1 MKNIHLI
8 KSDKQ
13 TNLILSKLGLKLIKL
28 DSFLNSNIYFA
39 TTSPKI
45 YITNTDKIE
54 AGDWVLPPSFIPFR
68 YYKNINNDE
77 QLKDCKKII
86 HTIEATYQN
95 VYITSDEEI
104 KEGDWVIYNNDLQKS
119 DGISFKSVDKKITL
133 TTDVE
138 LIKDGVQAID
148 DEFLE
153 WFVKNPSCEMVDIN
167 RDWGYPAIIVPKEK
181 PKTLTKLEIAK
192 NIAAIGIGKKE
203 EPKQETLEEAA
214 KKYGREQPYQELFDY
229 LSNELNVIAL
239 LTQMQEIEAIVMA
252 KQKHINNAKETDEEA
267 AKKHS
272 GIAYNRQDY
281 EEQYYNPI
289 GCIKYDSFIEVVK
302 WDSENRYSKEEV
314 LKLLKKAHFV
324 DENIDDWFEKN
335 KKQ

>member
-1 MKNIHLI
+1 LKNIHLK

-13 TNLILSKLGLKLIKL
+13 TNLLLSPLGLKLLKF
-28 DSFLNSNIYFA
+28 DSLLNSNIYFA
-39 TTSPKI
+39 TTTPKI
-45 YITNTDKIE
+45 YITNSNKIE
-54 AGDWVLPPSFIPFR
+54 AGDWVLPPSLIPFR
-68 YYKNINNDE
+68 YDINIKNDE
-77 QLKDCKKII
+77 QLRDCKKII

-95 VYITSDEEI
+95 IYITSSEEI
-104 KEGDWVIYNNDLQKS
+104 KEGDYVFNLTSKEVYPIFELLEVVSYE
-119 DGISFKSVDKKITL
+119 KKIIL
-133 TTDVE
+133 TTNQD
-138 LIKDGVQAID
+138 LIKDGVQPIND
-148 DEFLE
+148 DFYE
-153 WFVKNPSCEMVDIN
+153 WFVKNPTCEEIETKFVEFEVDMELGESCIEY
-167 RDWGYPAIIVPKEK
+167 GQYY
-181 PKTLTKLEIAK
+181 KTIL
-192 NIAAIGIGKKE
+192 
-203 EPKQETLEEAA
+203 P
-214 KKYGREQPYQELFDY
+214 REQPYQELFDY

-289 GCIKYDSFIEVVK
+289 GCIKYDSFIEGVK
-302 WDSENRYSKEEV
+302 WDSKNRYSKEDV

-335 KKQ
+335 NKQ

>member
-1 MKNIHLI
+1 LKNIHLI

-13 TNLILSKLGLKLIKL
+13 TNLLLSELGLKLLKFNSL
-28 DSFLNSNIYFA
+28 LNSNIYFA
-39 TTSPKI
+39 TTTPKI
-45 YITNTDKIE
+45 YITNSNKIE

-68 YYKNINNDE
+68 YDKNINNDE

-95 VYITSDEEI
+95 IYITSDEEI
-104 KEGDWVIYNNDLQKS
+104 KEGDWYILSYLGQINKRIRKNSGAKYPYPHYQK
-119 DGISFKSVDKKITL
+119 IIL
-133 TTDVE
+133 TTDQE

-148 DEFLE
+148 DDFLE
-153 WFVKNPSCEMVDIN
+153 WFVKNPNWQEI
-167 RDWGYPAIIVPKEK
+167 E
-181 PKTLTKLEIAK
+181 TKLVEFEVDMELGDSCI
-192 NIAAIGIGKKE
+192 E
-203 EPKQETLEEAA
+203 
-214 KKYGREQPYQELFDY
+214 YGRYYKIMFPREQPYQELFDY
-229 LSNELNVIAL
+229 LANELNVIAL
-239 LTQMQEIEAIVMA
+239 QTQMQEIEAIVMA

-289 GCIKYDSFIEVVK
+289 GCIKYDSFIEGVK